1 MKIIALI
8 PARAGSKSIKDK
20 NLQRISGE
28 SLLEKTILHSQKV
41 IQISDVYVSSDSDEI
56 LQFSRSLGCKPIKR
70 PDLFSNDSATADDVV
85 RDFLLQTRFIEVPEV
100 LIVYLQPTSPFREI
114 GMIEKGIEDYLR
126 NSNPVIAVT
135 DVYQHPFKTL
145 KLDKSGKVEKY
156 LENSDPTANRQSL
169 PRAII
174 ASGSLY
180 IFSVQDFETNGGIP
194 VSGATPI
201 FVTGVYALDIDTE
214 FDLIIAQK
222 IGNDY
227 EV

>member
-8 PARAGSKSIKDK
+8 PARSGSKSVKDK
-20 NLQRISGE
+20 NLQKISGK
-28 SLLEKTILHSQKV
+28 SLLEKTVLHAKKI

-56 LQFSRSLGCKPIKR
+56 LQISQTLGCKPIKR
-70 PDLFSNDSATADDVV
+70 PDLCSNDSATADDVV
-85 RDFLLQTRFIEVPEV
+85 RDFLLQTRFIETPDV
-100 LIVYLQPTSPFREI
+100 LIVYLQPTSPFREF

-135 DVYQHPFKTL
+135 DVHQHPFKTL
-145 KLDKSGKVEKY
+145 KLDKFGRVEKY

-169 PRAII
+169 PSAII

-180 IFSVQDFETNGGIP
+180 IFSAQDFETNGGIP